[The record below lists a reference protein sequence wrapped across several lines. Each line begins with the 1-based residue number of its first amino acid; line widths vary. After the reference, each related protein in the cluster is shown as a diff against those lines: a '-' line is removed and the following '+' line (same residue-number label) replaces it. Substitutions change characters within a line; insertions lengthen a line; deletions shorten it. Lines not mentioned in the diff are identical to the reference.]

1 LSGHLENEQVTA
13 TSNQPSTSQALP
25 DVQPPQAGFLVQ
37 LFLIP
42 MVIVAAIICVWL
54 LFNVISKSESPT
66 ELVRGLRKMDSSS
79 WQKAYTLSNLLRTPN
94 SHELKNDPEL
104 AAELV
109 SILESPFDVEKA
121 DLNQIKL
128 RVFVCRC
135 LGEFEISTG
144 MDALLEAMQK
154 TGAESEIEIGRS
166 AVESIA
172 ILIQTLGP
180 ESQRENERLIE
191 ALVKTANV
199 QTQNSDL
206 QIKIDQLRSTIGFA
220 LGVLGGDQAMNRLQ
234 GMLSDSFPNARFN
247 AAAGLARH
255 GDLACKN
262 VLLEMLDAESE
273 SVVAG
278 EQHES
283 SHAFKRN
290 VVATTAI
297 DAVSALTQYHEP
309 AEIAELISAVKAVS
323 ETDVF
328 GGRARV
334 LAKELLVNTQ
344 KP

>member
-1 LSGHLENEQVTA
+1 MSDHPENEQA
-13 TSNQPSTSQALP
+13 TELWDTQNTPQSLP

-42 MVIVAAIICVWL
+42 MVIVTAIICVWL
-54 LFNVISKSESPT
+54 LFNVISQSESPT

-94 SHELKNDPEL
+94 SKDLKNDPEL

-109 SILESPFDVEKA
+109 AILELPFDPEQA
-121 DLNQIKL
+121 NPNQVKL

-135 LGEFEISTG
+135 LGEFEIPEG
-144 MDALLEAMQK
+144 MDALISAMQR
-154 TGAESEIEIGRS
+154 TDTESEIEIGRT
-166 AVESIA
+166 AVESLS
-172 ILIQTLGP
+172 ILIQNLGP
-180 ESQRENERLIE
+180 EKQRANEDLLT
-191 ALVKTANV
+191 ALLETSNF
-199 QTQNSDL
+199 QTQNPNL

-220 LGVLGGDQAMNRLQ
+220 LGVLGGEEATRRLQ
-234 GMLSDSFPNARFN
+234 GMLSDSYPNARFN

-255 GDLACKN
+255 GDLAGKN

-278 EQHES
+278 EEFKS
-283 SHAFKRN
+283 SHDFKRS

-297 DAVSALTQYHEP
+297 EAVSALSKHHD
-309 AEIAELISAVKAVS
+309 ASELSDLIPAVKAAS

-328 GGRARV
+328 GVKAKV
-334 LAKELLVNTQ
+334 LAKELLVSIQ
-344 KP
+344 KS

>member
-1 LSGHLENEQVTA
+1 MSDHPENEQVTD
-13 TSNQPSTSQALP
+13 TSDQPAPSQALP
-25 DVQPPQAGFLVQ
+25 DIQPPQAGFLVQ

-54 LFNVISKSESPT
+54 LFNVISQSESPT

-121 DLNQIKL
+121 DPNQVKL

-144 MDALLEAMQK
+144 MDALLDAMQK
-154 TGAESEIEIGRS
+154 TGSESEIEIGRT

-172 ILIQTLGP
+172 ILIQNLGP
-180 ESQRENERLIE
+180 ESQRENDRLIE
-191 ALVKTANV
+191 ALVKTSNV

-220 LGVLGGDQAMNRLQ
+220 LGVLGGDQAMNRLR

-273 SVVAG
+273 GVVAG

-283 SHAFKRN
+283 SHAFKRS

-297 DAVSALTQYHEP
+297 EAVSALTQYHEP

>member
-1 LSGHLENEQVTA
+1 LLDHPEKQQVT
-13 TSNQPSTSQALP
+13 STSESPEVTQALP

-54 LFNVISKSESPT
+54 LFNVISQSESPT

-94 SHELKNDPEL
+94 SKELKNDPEL

-109 SILESPFDVEKA
+109 SILDSPLDVEVA
-121 DLNQIKL
+121 DPNLVKL

-135 LGEFEISTG
+135 LGEFEIPEG
-144 MDALLEAMQK
+144 MNALISAMKK
-154 TGAESEIEIGRS
+154 TDTESEIEIGRS
-166 AVESIA
+166 AVESLS
-172 ILIQTLGP
+172 ILIQNLGP
-180 ESQRENERLIE
+180 ESQRDNKELLAALIE
-191 ALVKTANV
+191 TSNV
-199 QTQNSDL
+199 QAQNPGL

-220 LGVLGGDQAMNRLQ
+220 LGVLGGEEALIRLQ

-255 GDLACKN
+255 GDMSGKN

-278 EQHES
+278 EAYES
-283 SHAFKRN
+283 SHDFKRS
-290 VVATTAI
+290 VVAATAI
-297 DAVSALTQYHEP
+297 DAVSALSKYHETS
-309 AEIAELISAVKAVS
+309 ELLELIPSIKAAAES
-323 ETDVF
+323 DVF
-328 GGRARV
+328 GGKAKA
-334 LAKELLVNTQ
+334 LAKELLVSI
-344 KP
+344 KES

>member
-1 LSGHLENEQVTA
+1 MLDHSENEEA
-13 TSNQPSTSQALP
+13 TDRPDTYTTSQTLP

-54 LFNVISKSESPT
+54 LFNVISQSESPT

-94 SHELKNDPEL
+94 SKDLKNDPEL

-121 DLNQIKL
+121 DPNQVKL

-135 LGEFEISTG
+135 LGELEIPEG
-144 MDALLEAMQK
+144 MDALISAMQK
-154 TGAESEIEIGRS
+154 TDNESEIEIGRT
-166 AVESIA
+166 AVESLS
-172 ILIQTLGP
+172 ILIKNLGP
-180 ESQRENERLIE
+180 QSQRRNKELLA
-191 ALVKTANV
+191 ALVDTSNI
-199 QTQNSDL
+199 QTQNAKMQL
-206 QIKIDQLRSTIGFA
+206 KVDQLRSTIGFA
-220 LGVLGGDQAMNRLQ
+220 LGVLGGEEAIRRLQ

-255 GDLACKN
+255 GDLSCKN

-278 EQHES
+278 EEHQS
-283 SHAFKRN
+283 SHQFKRS

-297 DAVSALTQYHEP
+297 GAVSALSEHCEISELSDLIP
-309 AEIAELISAVKAVS
+309 AVRAAS
-323 ETDVF
+323 ETDAF
-328 GGRARV
+328 GGKTKV
-334 LAKELLVNTQ
+334 LAKELLVNIQ
-344 KP
+344 KS

>member
-1 LSGHLENEQVTA
+1 MADHPENEQDTDN
-13 TSNQPSTSQALP
+13 SDNPSTTQALP

-54 LFNVISKSESPT
+54 LFNVISQSESPT

-79 WQKAYTLSNLLRTPN
+79 WQKAYTLSNLLRTPD

-109 SILESPFDVEKA
+109 AILESPFEVEKA
-121 DLNQIKL
+121 DPNQVKL

-135 LGEFEISTG
+135 LGEFEISAG
-144 MDALLEAMQK
+144 MDALLDASQK
-154 TGAESEIEIGRS
+154 TGSESEIEIGRT

-172 ILIQTLGP
+172 ILIQNLGP
-180 ESQRENERLIE
+180 ESQQSNERLLA
-191 ALVKTANV
+191 ALIKTSNV
-199 QTQNSDL
+199 QTQNSEL

-220 LGVLGGDQAMNRLQ
+220 LGVLGGDEAVSRLQ

-247 AAAGLARH
+247 AAVGLARH
-255 GDLACKN
+255 GDLTCKN
-262 VLLEMLDAESE
+262 VLLEMLDADSE

-283 SHAFKRN
+283 SHAFKRS

-309 AEIAELISAVKAVS
+309 AELAELISAVKAVS
-323 ETDVF
+323 ESDLF
-328 GGRARV
+328 GGKAKV
-334 LAKELLVNTQ
+334 LAKELLVNIQ
-344 KP
+344 KF